1 MQGTAVK
8 SEAGLWSLDTSL
20 GSSRE
25 C

>member
-8 SEAGLWSLDTSL
+8 FEAGLWSLDTSL